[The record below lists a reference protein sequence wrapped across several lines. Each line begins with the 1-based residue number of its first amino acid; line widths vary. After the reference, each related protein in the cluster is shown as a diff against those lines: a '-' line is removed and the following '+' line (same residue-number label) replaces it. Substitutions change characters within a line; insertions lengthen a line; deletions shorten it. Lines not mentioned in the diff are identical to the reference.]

1 MERLSRVGAA
11 KNAALITGL
20 MYPNL
25 SFSYLSELEVLYKFE
40 FMPNKKDAEFT
51 VYIYEHASK
60 KCSHISRHV
69 IQSNTCYKKC
79 SHYL

>member
-25 SFSYLSELEVLYKFE
+25 SFLYLGELEVLYKFE
-40 FMPNKKDAEFT
+40 FMSTKKDAEFT
-51 VYIYEHASK
+51 VYSIFMNTQVK
-60 KCSHISRHV
+60 NVHIH
-69 IQSNTCYKKC
+69 
-79 SHYL
+79 LGL